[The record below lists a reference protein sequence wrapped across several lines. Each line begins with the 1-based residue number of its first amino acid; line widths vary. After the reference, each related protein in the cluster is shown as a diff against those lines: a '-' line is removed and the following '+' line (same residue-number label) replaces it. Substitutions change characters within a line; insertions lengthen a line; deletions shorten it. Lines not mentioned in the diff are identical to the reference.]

1 MKRINKGKLFVI
13 SAPSGAG
20 KTTIANTVIE
30 KLGSSYPISKVITYT
45 SRQPRSNE
53 IPGKDYC
60 FVSKD
65 DFFKKKERGFF
76 LETTEYNGEWY
87 GSPQSMIDDLE
98 RGFSF
103 IIITDIIGAKTISN
117 RMNTAVLIWLAPPS
131 AEVLRNRLLKRG
143 TENIAQVEARIAL
156 SQDEMDQERREN
168 FFHYRVINDSFDI
181 AAKEL
186 CEIIKTE
193 IEKG

>member
-1 MKRINKGKLFVI
+1 MKCINKGKLFVI

-30 KLGSSYPISKVITYT
+30 KLGSFYPLSKIITYT

-53 IPGKDYC
+53 TPGKDYC

-65 DFFKKKERGFF
+65 DFVEKKERGFF

-87 GSPQSMIDDLE
+87 GSPQSIIDDLE
-98 RGFSF
+98 KGMSF
-103 IIITDIIGAKTISN
+103 IIITDILGAKTISS
-117 RMNTAVLIWLAPPS
+117 RMNAAVLIWLAPPS
-131 AEVLRNRLLKRG
+131 AEVLRTRLLKRG
-143 TENIAQVEARIAL
+143 TENSAQVEARIAL
-156 SQDEMDQERREN
+156 SRDEMDQERREN
-168 FFHYRVINDSFDI
+168 FFHYRIINDSFDI

-186 CEIIKTE
+186 CEIIRTE

>member
-1 MKRINKGKLFVI
+1 MKRIKKGKLFVI

-30 KLGSSYPISKVITYT
+30 KLGSLYPISKVITYT
-45 SRQPRSNE
+45 SREPRSNE
-53 IPGKDYC
+53 IPGRDYC

-65 DFFKKKERGFF
+65 DFSKKKKRGFF

-98 RGFSF
+98 RGLSF
-103 IIITDIIGAKTISN
+103 IIITDIVGARTISN
-117 RMNTAVLIWLAPPS
+117 RMDSVVLIWLAPPS
-131 AEVLRNRLLKRG
+131 SEVLRKRLLKRG
-143 TENIAQVEARIAL
+143 TESSSQVEARIAL
-156 SQDEMDQERREN
+156 SQEEMDQEQREN
-168 FFHYRVINDSFDI
+168 FFHYRIINDSFDI

-193 IEKG
+193 IEKD

>member
-1 MKRINKGKLFVI
+1 LKHIKKGKLFVI

-30 KLGSSYPISKVITYT
+30 KLGSFYPISKVITYT

-60 FVSKD
+60 FVSKN
-65 DFFKKKERGFF
+65 DFFEKKERGFF

-98 RGFSF
+98 RGLSF

-117 RMNTAVLIWLAPPS
+117 RMHSSVLIWLAPPS
-131 AEVLRNRLLKRG
+131 AAVLRNRLLKRG
-143 TENIAQVEARIAL
+143 TENLAQVEARIAL
-156 SQDEMDQERREN
+156 SQEEMDQERREN
-168 FFHYRVINDSFDI
+168 FFHYRIINDSFDV

-193 IEKG
+193 IEKV